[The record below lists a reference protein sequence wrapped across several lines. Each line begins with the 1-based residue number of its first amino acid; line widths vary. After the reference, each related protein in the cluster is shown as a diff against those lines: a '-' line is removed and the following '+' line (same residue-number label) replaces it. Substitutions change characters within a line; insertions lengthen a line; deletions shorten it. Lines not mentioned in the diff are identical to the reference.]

1 MINSLLPAMN
11 AFLIMYNNLPLTIRM
26 LCNMSWALV
35 AFITTFRIL
44 YTLR

>member
-1 MINSLLPAMN
+1 MVNSLATAMN
-11 AFLIMYNNLPLTIRM
+11 GFLSIYNALPLTIRM

-44 YTLR
+44 YTIK

>member
-1 MINSLLPAMN
+1 MINSLATSMN
-11 AFLIMYNNLPLTIRM
+11 AFLTIYNALPLTIRM